1 MLNSGPLSRTVP
13 IDVVPALLRVGGT
26 SCGGGSEI
34 TPEYWRGTFPK
45 VRIAPMVDNPLEGY
59 LGKERRSFSKPGRPR
74 ENVVERRLDIYVRV
88 APLLAE
94 RSMSG
99 LSMEQA
105 ARAAHVS
112 VGTLYRYFPSK
123 SSLVLYGIN
132 PEPADLLSARFAESA
147 AQTEDRRVMRAILA
161 SFIVQTVQ
169 LMRPSVDAA
178 IELGPEV
185 VRAGLDRV
193 ARQPLPTFRALLAL
207 GMAVDDG
214 RTPEDVERVL
224 RRTIVSS
231 LMEMESQSEELC
243 GMVEGILSG
252 GSFRSP
258 SMSHDSR

>member
-1 MLNSGPLSRTVP
+1 MLDN
-13 IDVVPALLRVGGT
+13 
-26 SCGGGSEI
+26 
-34 TPEYWRGTFPK
+34 
-45 VRIAPMVDNPLEGY
+45 APDSY

-88 APLLAE
+88 APFLAE

-112 VGTLYRYFPSK
+112 VGTLYRYFPRK

-132 PEPADLLSARFAESA
+132 PEPADLLARRFAESA
-147 AQTEDRRVMRAILA
+147 AQMEDRRAIRANLA
-161 SFIVQTVQ
+161 SFVVQTVH

-178 IELGPEV
+178 IQLGPEV
-185 VRAGLDRV
+185 IRTGLDRV
-193 ARQPLPTFRALLAL
+193 ARQPLRTFRELVAL

-214 RTPEDVERVL
+214 RTPEYVEHVV

-231 LMEMESQSEELC
+231 LMEMESQPGESRGLLEA
-243 GMVEGILSG
+243 VLSG

-258 SMSHDSR
+258 TTP